1 MWSPTEEGGADAPPD
16 RPAASGL
23 ASRLTGLLLGTAVG
37 DALGLPAEGL
47 SRSRLARR
55 WQGDWRMRLVFG
67 RGLVSD
73 DTEHAFFVGQSLL
86 ASPVEA
92 GAFVRSLGWRLQ
104 GWFAGLPAGVGLA
117 TARACLRLWAGF
129 PPDRSGVYS
138 AGNGPAMRSAL
149 LGAFFARDALRR
161 REFVAA
167 STRLTHTDPRA
178 ETAARAVAEAA
189 AWMVSGE
196 GDVDVLL
203 GRLRECGDDH
213 EWLRCGCR
221 IETALAGQESVAAF
235 ARSLGLDE
243 GVTGYAFHTVPVAL
257 YAWLRHPGDFRA
269 ALTTALDCG
278 GDTDS
283 VGAVVGALAGCQ
295 GGASAIPAEWRDAI
309 WEWPRTVGLL
319 PVLAERLARAQAEGR
334 PQPRVSYPW
343 LGMLPRNLVFLLVV
357 LAHGFRRLFP
367 PYRSREDAGRGGN
380 LDANTPGP
388 APRRVR
394 PRRHHPGRRPQ
405 PRSPTV
411 DTPAAEDG
419 TAPAPNPDR

>member
-1 MWSPTEEGGADAPPD
+1 MLSPTDDGGADVQPG

-23 ASRLTGLLLGTAVG
+23 ESRLTGLLLGTAVG
-37 DALGLPAEGL
+37 DAMGLPAEGL

-92 GAFVRSLGWRLQ
+92 GAFVRSLGWRLR
-104 GWFAGLPAGVGLA
+104 GWSASLPAGVGLA
-117 TARACLRLWAGF
+117 TARACLRLWVGF

-149 LGAFFARDALRR
+149 LGAFFADEPRR
-161 REFVAA
+161 RRAFVAA

-178 ETAARAVAEAA
+178 ETAALAVAEAA
-189 AWMVSGE
+189 AGIVRGE
-196 GDVDVLL
+196 GDVDALL
-203 GRLRECGDDH
+203 ERLRGCGDDT
-213 EWLRCGCR
+213 EWLRCCGR

-235 ARSLGLDE
+235 AGSLGLDK
-243 GVTGYAFHTVPVAL
+243 GVTGYAYHTVPVAL
-257 YAWLRHPGDFRA
+257 YAWLRHPGDFRT

-295 GGASAIPAEWRDAI
+295 GGASAIPAEWRDGI
-309 WEWPRTVGLL
+309 WEWPRAVGLL
-319 PVLAERLARAQAEGR
+319 PVLAERLARAQVEGR

-343 LGMLPRNLVFLLVV
+343 VGVLPRNLVFLLVV

-367 PYRSREDAGRGGN
+367 PY
-380 LDANTPGP
+380 
-388 APRRVR
+388 
-394 PRRHHPGRRPQ
+394 
-405 PRSPTV
+405 
-411 DTPAAEDG
+411 
-419 TAPAPNPDR
+419 